1 MAIREPME
9 WNSANTYA
17 MGDRVSYNG
26 IGYQATTAISPT
38 TTDPIGNTDWTVY
51 AIFRAT
57 DYYSIQEAVEFYLNS
72 KNPLVIASI
81 PNYIQQVEYTL
92 EKVLRS
98 PAQLAKRVFVV
109 DDESKFLVPDDII
122 EVLHI
127 RMNMDVSNPYTLR
140 DRGSISIQKGD
151 RTTFEDI
158 RQSYDTTR
166 AYEYQEI
173 WDRPV
178 WWVDDQYLY
187 IAPNYDAG
195 TEIELTYF
203 RREPELG
210 SIGLD
215 VNNAFEPLNA
225 QGQTLAEWIAA
236 DPLLNNADNFV
247 QGTTVITSNL
257 WTATVPHLLINGAL
271 AQGFRADAD
280 ADQAAIWD
288 QQFQTMLALT
298 VEEFKKFNKS
308 GEISIQQES
317 QYESDY

>member
-122 EVLHI
+122 ELSLIHI
-127 RMNMDVSNPYTLR
+127 
-140 DRGSISIQKGD
+140 
-151 RTTFEDI
+151 
-158 RQSYDTTR
+158 
-166 AYEYQEI
+166 
-173 WDRPV
+173 
-178 WWVDDQYLY
+178 
-187 IAPNYDAG
+187 
-195 TEIELTYF
+195 
-203 RREPELG
+203 
-210 SIGLD
+210 
-215 VNNAFEPLNA
+215 
-225 QGQTLAEWIAA
+225 
-236 DPLLNNADNFV
+236 
-247 QGTTVITSNL
+247 
-257 WTATVPHLLINGAL
+257 
-271 AQGFRADAD
+271 
-280 ADQAAIWD
+280 
-288 QQFQTMLALT
+288 
-298 VEEFKKFNKS
+298 
-308 GEISIQQES
+308 
-317 QYESDY
+317 

>member
-1 MAIREPME
+1 
-9 WNSANTYA
+9 
-17 MGDRVSYNG
+17 
-26 IGYQATTAISPT
+26 
-38 TTDPIGNTDWTVY
+38 
-51 AIFRAT
+51 
-57 DYYSIQEAVEFYLNS
+57 
-72 KNPLVIASI
+72 
-81 PNYIQQVEYTL
+81 
-92 EKVLRS
+92 
-98 PAQLAKRVFVV
+98 
-109 DDESKFLVPDDII
+109 
-122 EVLHI
+122 
-127 RMNMDVSNPYTLR
+127 MNMDVSNPYTLR